1 MDNQIF
7 VKIEEY
13 NEVLEM
19 VKLVKE
25 KIQKAQTTIE
35 EISALKTEEE
45 QELDKWNKNLETV
58 TNNVEEIEQALLQ
71 TKEKNG

>member
-45 QELDKWNKNLETV
+45 QELDKWNKSLETV

>member
-35 EISALKTEEE
+35 DISALKVEEE

-58 TNNVEEIEQALLQ
+58 TNNVEEIEQALSQ
-71 TKEKNG
+71 TKE